1 MFSEISHRKTPS
13 PQACN
18 FVKKETPAQV
28 FSSGS
33 CEFSK
38 NIFSYRTPP
47 VAAFLYACYKKNK
60 IRNLLRWTYKHRS
73 RKFREIQKSF
83 EKEDNIWT
91 YGLKNS
97 DICRCKIL
105 CDNASAEH
113 NITNSRKVWK
123 TVDLLFV
130 DKVTSSNTIKFVERG
145 KIIAS
150 QEWAAKT
157 FCMF

>member
-1 MFSEISHRKTPS
+1 MFSEILHRKTPS

-73 RKFREIQKSF
+73 RNFREIQKSF

-91 YGLKNS
+91 YGLKIAIS
-97 DICRCKIL
+97 VDVKSFAAMPQLSTVLLILESSGRQLICF
-105 CDNASAEH
+105 
-113 NITNSRKVWK
+113 
-123 TVDLLFV
+123 LL
-130 DKVTSSNTIKFVERG
+130 IR
-145 KIIAS
+145 
-150 QEWAAKT
+150 
-157 FCMF
+157 

>member
-38 NIFSYRTPP
+38 NIFSSRTPP

-73 RKFREIQKSF
+73 RNFREIQKSF

-91 YGLKNS
+91 YGLKIAIS
-97 DICRCKIL
+97 VDVKSFAAMPQLSTVLLILESSGRQLICF
-105 CDNASAEH
+105 
-113 NITNSRKVWK
+113 
-123 TVDLLFV
+123 LL
-130 DKVTSSNTIKFVERG
+130 IR
-145 KIIAS
+145 
-150 QEWAAKT
+150 
-157 FCMF
+157 